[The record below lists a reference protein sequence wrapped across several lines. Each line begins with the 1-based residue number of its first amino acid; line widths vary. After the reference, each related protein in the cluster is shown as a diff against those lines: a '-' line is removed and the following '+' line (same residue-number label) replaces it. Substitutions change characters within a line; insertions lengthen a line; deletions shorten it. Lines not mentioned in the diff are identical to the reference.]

1 MTIKVHLKKSYIT
14 LTNINHKHKT
24 HIKSKFNNYPTKKTM
39 GKMLK
44 HPLNFQAVVITPFV
58 LKFWQIYSL
67 NFKYFP
73 NQYLCYSSVNK
84 LTLKLM

>member
-1 MTIKVHLKKSYIT
+1 
-14 LTNINHKHKT
+14 
-24 HIKSKFNNYPTKKTM
+24 
-39 GKMLK
+39 MLK

-84 LTLKLM
+84 LTLKLMWEAAVNKNQSWTVEREGESLGNLLDGLGV

>member
-1 MTIKVHLKKSYIT
+1 
-14 LTNINHKHKT
+14 
-24 HIKSKFNNYPTKKTM
+24 
-39 GKMLK
+39 MLK

-84 LTLKLM
+84 LTLKLMWEAAVNKNQSWTVERECESLGNLLDSLGV